1 VALKRLAESDP
12 GAHAK
17 ALRDGAPIMLENGQ
31 DADWLGDE
39 TRRPLGTVEI
49 FDWLLSLPDKFGD
62 ANFVM
67 FAFNYDVTQ
76 MLIDL
81 PFKTNREIARQ
92 KRYREEDGKDG
103 EDIGMSPVFWGQY
116 AVSHI
121 KSKVFKLW
129 RLRDP
134 DKPYVGDVDANGK
147 VKIDKATGKP
157 KMKIDASQSIVI
169 FDTFG
174 FYQKAF
180 IEVSESLVDHEYLS
194 KAEHEIIKAQK
205 GERAEFDQVDFNT
218 IKRYCGLELI
228 ALSKAITVLRDGF
241 DQMGLRLRAWS
252 GAGSA
257 ASALFGKENLKKLHF
272 PDDITATD
280 PPPWQI
286 AASRAYFGGNIQLI
300 KQGYAPIKPLFG
312 YDLASA
318 YPSATLILP
327 SMKGGKW
334 TTAKE
339 RSYLAHDPEAR
350 RAIGDANVLSMF
362 RVKWRFPRSLRQ
374 IYDRKRRAWVEQ
386 KPFPFFPHPYRTKTG
401 AILFPSAGEGWFM
414 RDEILGAIAWFETLF
429 PDRAAL
435 AWFEEFGGCFTVN
448 ASMLFEPASD
458 KVDVRPFAFVQEQYE
473 LRARTPKKDVLNQ
486 AIKLCLNS
494 LYGKLAQSVGE
505 KGKVPPSACPYYAAA
520 ITANCR
526 MRLMLA
532 ALKDPQA
539 MVMFATDGI
548 VSTRELKG
556 LERVRDVGA
565 GEKAALGDWEMDRL
579 GGGMFLQSGL
589 YVLFKL
595 GGETKNI
602 KTRGVN
608 MARVLLGK
616 HRDKRN
622 FLENHVLPQWRKV
635 FDPNNT
641 DTLPRLVFTL
651 PIYETVGAAVASR
664 SRYRL
669 RGRWYDTERTIDIH
683 EIGVK
688 RALMVYEGTGFH
700 AAFYHSRGAGE
711 RKLASDQIVELAA
724 LTDEPVG
731 AIDAACAEGV
741 ALRCRMLVPTLPTE
755 NATPQILSGPRAP
768 EWLDYDWGDDVYDT
782 QEMRLAEAA

>member
-1 VALKRLAESDP
+1 MMAVLPLADVEAKLAIIFAPEGSALSEMYPRGRDWRISEKDNAPQARKLVGEMRANERRARYFESENGREKIKAQKARRFDRSYHRPFVAIDFEGMKYPGEDIAYSGALKPVAKHRAFLGGAMGWRRSLDPVALKRLAESDP
-12 GAHAK
+12 HAHAK
-17 ALRDGAPIMLENGQ
+17 ALRNGSPIMLENGQ

-92 KRYREEDGKDG
+92 KRYRDEDGKDG
-103 EDIGMSPVFWGQY
+103 EDIGMSPVFWGEY

-121 KSKVFKLW
+121 KSKVLKLW

-134 DKPYVGDVDANGK
+134 NKPYVEDVDGNGK
-147 VKIDKATGKP
+147 VKIDEATGKP
-157 KMKIDASQSIVI
+157 KMKIDARQSIVI

-180 IEVSESLVDHEYLS
+180 IEVSESLVDNEYLS

-218 IKRYCGLELI
+218 IERYCGLELI

-257 ASALFGKENLKKLHF
+257 ASALFRKEDLKKLHF

-280 PPPWQI
+280 PPPCQL

-300 KQGYAPIKPLFG
+300 KQGYAPTKPLFG

-318 YPSATLILP
+318 YPSATLMLP

-350 RAIGDANVLSMF
+350 RAIGAANVLSMF
-362 RVKWRFPRSLRQ
+362 RVKWRFPRSPRQ
-374 IYDRKRRAWVEQ
+374 IYDRKRRAWAEQ
-386 KPFPFFPHPYRTKTG
+386 KPFPFFPLPYRTKTG

-414 RDEILGAIAWFETLF
+414 RDEVLGAIAWFEAFF
-429 PDRAAL
+429 PDKASL
-435 AWFEEFGGCFTVN
+435 AGFEEFGGCFTVN
-448 ASMLFEPASD
+448 ATMLFEPASD
-458 KVDVRPFAFVQEQYE
+458 KADLRPFAFVLELYE

-494 LYGKLAQSVGE
+494 LYGKLAQSI
-505 KGKVPPSACPYYAAA
+505 GKRAKSRLPP
-520 ITANCR
+520 
-526 MRLMLA
+526 
-532 ALKDPQA
+532 
-539 MVMFATDGI
+539 
-548 VSTRELKG
+548 
-556 LERVRDVGA
+556 VRT
-565 GEKAALGDWEMDRL
+565 M
-579 GGGMFLQSGL
+579 
-589 YVLFKL
+589 
-595 GGETKNI
+595 
-602 KTRGVN
+602 
-608 MARVLLGK
+608 
-616 HRDKRN
+616 
-622 FLENHVLPQWRKV
+622 P
-635 FDPNNT
+635 P
-641 DTLPRLVFTL
+641 
-651 PIYETVGAAVASR
+651 R
-664 SRYRL
+664 SR
-669 RGRWYDTERTIDIH
+669 RT
-683 EIGVK
+683 
-688 RALMVYEGTGFH
+688 
-700 AAFYHSRGAGE
+700 
-711 RKLASDQIVELAA
+711 
-724 LTDEPVG
+724 
-731 AIDAACAEGV
+731 AACGS
-741 ALRCRMLVPTLPTE
+741 C
-755 NATPQILSGPRAP
+755 
-768 EWLDYDWGDDVYDT
+768 
-782 QEMRLAEAA
+782 